1 MSDESVL
8 AYLADRFP
16 AGRENL
22 ATEALTYILGRSK
35 PARLAVSQVLA
46 PIGAQLG
53 DDLVFESQAA
63 ADEGSIPDLVGRD
76 PSGHRALI
84 IESKFWAGLTAQQP
98 NGYLHLLRETAPS
111 ALVFLAPDRR
121 VETLWPELIR
131 RVKEDHI
138 LDTEPNG
145 SGDRLRWQVVD
156 GRRVIAL
163 TTWTLLLDAIRHAV
177 ERDGDRRIVGDVDQL
192 LALCGRVDSEAFEP
206 VRDEE
211 LAQSTGRRI
220 MQYCDLVDDVIS
232 NVSSNQW
239 ASTEG
244 FRKSGGKGY
253 YNRFIRLH
261 SWGCT
266 LRVSSSKWSRLA
278 ATPLWLEVN
287 DQAWKPSRHVRD
299 ALASLSAAHPPEV
312 LIDDGRYQ
320 VPLFITPGMDRDGVL
335 ASLLSQFERVTDLIG
350 EYVGAHPEA
359 IGADQTPDLSEDV
372 GGDE

>member
-1 MSDESVL
+1 
-8 AYLADRFP
+8 
-16 AGRENL
+16 
-22 ATEALTYILGRSK
+22 
-35 PARLAVSQVLA
+35 
-46 PIGAQLG
+46 
-53 DDLVFESQAA
+53 
-63 ADEGSIPDLVGRD
+63 
-76 PSGHRALI
+76 
-84 IESKFWAGLTAQQP
+84 
-98 NGYLHLLRETAPS
+98 
-111 ALVFLAPDRR
+111 
-121 VETLWPELIR
+121 
-131 RVKEDHI
+131 
-138 LDTEPNG
+138 
-145 SGDRLRWQVVD
+145 
-156 GRRVIAL
+156 
-163 TTWTLLLDAIRHAV
+163 
-177 ERDGDRRIVGDVDQL
+177 VDQL